1 MAPTPSVDYAW
12 PSPGLDPV
20 EDQAKPENIS
30 NSPNESTSSPSSAS
44 STSASDQPHPTH
56 LKQQEGPVFNKGYFE
71 DPSSVR
77 DIDTIPGRVSTKGYF
92 QNLPGMAPSTSVLTS
107 ASDQPHPTHLK
118 QQEGPVFNKGYFED
132 PSVLRDIDTIPG
144 RVSTKGYFQNLPG
157 MAPSTSVDY
166 AWPSPGM
173 DPVEEKVKPE
183 NSSNAPTES
192 ISSPPSASTSSSS
205 DQPYPQHLNQ
215 QEGPVFNKG
224 YFEDPSSV
232 RDIDTIPGR
241 VSTKGYF
248 QNLPGM
254 APSTSVDYAW
264 PSPGLDPVEEKA
276 EPENSPNPPIES
288 VSSPPSASTTSASDQ
303 PYPQHLNQQKGS
315 ELNKGYFEDPSSVR
329 DPDTI
334 SGRVSTKGYF
344 QNLPGMAP
352 STSVDYA
359 WPSPG
364 IDPVGEVSDIPTHS
378 TRVKKIKEGLMKDLP
393 KMFLISK
400 DAKTDNIWGKTPT
413 KQDRGGSYEG
423 FTENVSKDAKTDNIW
438 GKTST
443 KQDRGGSYE
452 GFTENVSKDAKTDNI
467 WGKTST
473 KGYFDNLPGR
483 APTSSPAAAPQ
494 KKGNELNTGYIEEAT
509 WNAANNIDN
518 IPGRVSTK
526 GYFDNLPGMASQSP
540 PNPPPESSTGTAE
553 VKKPIRRPRKRPPPP
568 PPTGP
573 PLFKTY
579 EQGSPG
585 MFQGFGDIFEG
596 LPGRATSMPPPSGS
610 SSSSS
615 SSNSGGDNDSG
626 TTAQSKPIRRPRK
639 RPPPPPPTGPP
650 LFKTYEQGGSSM
662 FEGFGSMFD
671 NLPGK
676 PQAKPPRRGGGGGG
690 NDGNSR
696 DGKRR
701 Q

>member
-1 MAPTPSVDYAW
+1 
-12 PSPGLDPV
+12 
-20 EDQAKPENIS
+20 
-30 NSPNESTSSPSSAS
+30 
-44 STSASDQPHPTH
+44 
-56 LKQQEGPVFNKGYFE
+56 
-71 DPSSVR
+71 
-77 DIDTIPGRVSTKGYF
+77 
-92 QNLPGMAPSTSVLTS
+92 
-107 ASDQPHPTHLK
+107 
-118 QQEGPVFNKGYFED
+118 
-132 PSVLRDIDTIPG
+132 
-144 RVSTKGYFQNLPG
+144 
-157 MAPSTSVDY
+157 
-166 AWPSPGM
+166 M

-364 IDPVGEVSDIPTHS
+364 IDPVGEVSDIPYPQHS
-378 TRVKKIKEGLMKDLP
+378 SQEDK
-393 KMFLISK
+393 
-400 DAKTDNIWGKTPT
+400 
-413 KQDRGGSYEG
+413 
-423 FTENVSKDAKTDNIW
+423 
-438 GKTST
+438 
-443 KQDRGGSYE
+443 GGSYE